1 MKKINLIFILL
12 FLQSCSYINDSKYL
26 NKHDVKRMSE
36 EKNLNKIIEKSKNI
50 TLMSLNEYKIYI
62 DDYIIKSKYPD
73 ITRWK
78 IQ

>member
-12 FLQSCSYINDSKYL
+12 FLQSCSYINNYKYL

-73 ITRWK
+73 ITR
-78 IQ
+78 

>member
-12 FLQSCSYINDSKYL
+12 FLQSCSYINNSKYL

-62 DDYIIKSKYPD
+62 NDYIIKSKYPD
-73 ITRWK
+73 ITR
-78 IQ
+78 

>member
-12 FLQSCSYINDSKYL
+12 FLQSCSYINNSKYL

-73 ITRWK
+73 ITR
-78 IQ
+78 

>member
-26 NKHDVKRMSE
+26 NKHNVKRISE
-36 EKNLNKIIEKSKNI
+36 GKNLNKIIEKSKNI

-73 ITRWK
+73 ITR
-78 IQ
+78 

>member
-62 DDYIIKSKYPD
+62 NDYIIKSKYPD
-73 ITRWK
+73 ITR
-78 IQ
+78 

>member
-73 ITRWK
+73 ITR
-78 IQ
+78 